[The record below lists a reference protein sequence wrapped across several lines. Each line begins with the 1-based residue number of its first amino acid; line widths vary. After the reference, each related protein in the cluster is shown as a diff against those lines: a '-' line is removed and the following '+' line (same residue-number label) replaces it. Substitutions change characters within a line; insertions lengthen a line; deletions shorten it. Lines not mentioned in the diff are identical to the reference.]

1 MFSYWSWRLDIVR
14 VNESQLVSEVE
25 EDLENYDDEDDS
37 NGAEK

>member
-1 MFSYWSWRLDIVR
+1 MR

-37 NGAEK
+37 NGEK